1 MHARK
6 ERITV
11 MDSNHPSLATLIM
24 AVVFWGVVLWMV
36 GYVIRQVW
44 RRFRWDLLY
53 AGGAT
58 SILIW
63 VCWVISDL
71 NNVLYHTALWF
82 AWPFFTILVL
92 FSTDWLVKRAE
103 KH

>member
-1 MHARK
+1 
-6 ERITV
+6 
-11 MDSNHPSLATLIM
+11 M

-53 AGGAT
+53 AGGAA
-58 SILIW
+58 SMLVW
-63 VCWVISDL
+63 VCWATFEV
-71 NNVLYHTALWF
+71 NNLLYHTVIWFLWPL
-82 AWPFFTILVL
+82 ATIIVL
-92 FSTDWLVKRAE
+92 YSTDWLAKRAE